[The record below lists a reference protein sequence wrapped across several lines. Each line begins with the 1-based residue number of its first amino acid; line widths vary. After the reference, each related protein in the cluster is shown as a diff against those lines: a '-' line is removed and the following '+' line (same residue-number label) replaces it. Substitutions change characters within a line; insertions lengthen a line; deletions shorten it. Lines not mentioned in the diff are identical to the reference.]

1 MGIEWDIQPT
11 LWEGLL
17 IPFETSTPAYMEVGE
32 VYSWTSADGLAVVSV
47 WNLHENP
54 WYSAKTG
61 FTQSQVSPKI
71 DGIWTYLALGHMGK
85 NWNITIFEWKSME
98 NHQSRTPSMI
108 TSSLS
113 HQVLLSSLLA
123 WPRRPSIMKFKRAVD
138 LIRKAPTCER
148 HDDSSIPNMKYHEII
163 PKQKPGLAPGSI

>member
-1 MGIEWDIQPT
+1 LDVFGT
-11 LWEGLL
+11 
-17 IPFETSTPAYMEVGE
+17 
-32 VYSWTSADGLAVVSV
+32 WTHGKKWKITILSG
-47 WNLHENP
+47 
-54 WYSAKTG
+54 KT
-61 FTQSQVSPKI
+61 
-71 DGIWTYLALGHMGK
+71 
-85 NWNITIFEWKSME
+85 WNITAPFFSGKNME

-113 HQVLLSSLLA
+113 HQVVLGSLLA

-148 HDDSSIPNMKYHEII
+148 HDDSSIPNMKYHEI